1 MTDGPHGGG
10 EDVADEQGDD
20 DFRGGEPA
28 HMQGGTRGGQGGAD
42 FGGEA
47 QEHDA
52 ERLGPDEPEPRGMV
66 GKPRLGGAEQ
76 TVVLH
81 QVHGDVHGD
90 GEHDELG
97 QAAAEPF
104 PCLERGA
111 LEGDFF
117 LRQLAL
123 DTVLAMKGRQ
133 EEMPEAHRE
142 QGPQR
147 GRREGQPRI
156 DKGGSAE
163 HGPEHE
169 QHGRQMDHVGGQ
181 AVEQIGEHELAQAD
195 FALGVAVGQQGVG
208 GGWGEEG
215 HGKGRPGGFAQ
226 PGEPHQ
232 RRGKAGERLCP
243 AQRFNDIGDEQANAH
258 GEQKPGERAAQRQPE
273 RHQIGRYHE
282 GRIPCFPGR
291 GQCVFFR
298 LPALCEGGNS
308 CRLRLARRAP
318 P

>member
-1 MTDGPHGGG
+1 MTSGG
-10 EDVADEQGDD
+10 VSPPICRA
-20 DFRGGEPA
+20 EPA
-28 HMQGGTRGGQGGAD
+28 ADREGAD

-117 LRQLAL
+117 LRQPAL

-156 DKGGSAE
+156 DKGGSAST
-163 HGPEHE
+163 G
-169 QHGRQMDHVGGQ
+169 QSMNSMVGRWTM
-181 AVEQIGEHELAQAD
+181 
-195 FALGVAVGQQGVG
+195 
-208 GGWGEEG
+208 
-215 HGKGRPGGFAQ
+215 
-226 PGEPHQ
+226 
-232 RRGKAGERLCP
+232 
-243 AQRFNDIGDEQANAH
+243 
-258 GEQKPGERAAQRQPE
+258 
-273 RHQIGRYHE
+273 
-282 GRIPCFPGR
+282 
-291 GQCVFFR
+291 
-298 LPALCEGGNS
+298 
-308 CRLRLARRAP
+308 
-318 P
+318 

>member
-117 LRQLAL
+117 LRQPAL
-123 DTVLAMKGRQ
+123 DTVFAMKGRQ
-133 EEMPEAHRE
+133 EEMPEAHRK

-181 AVEQIGEHELAQAD
+181 AVEQVGEHELAQAD
-195 FALGVAVGQQGVG
+195 LALGVAVGQQGVG

-215 HGKGRPGGFAQ
+215 HGKGRPGSFAQ

-232 RRGKAGERLCP
+232 RRGKAGEGLCP

-258 GEQKPGERAAQRQPE
+258 GEQKPGKRAAQRQPE

-282 GRIPCFPGR
+282 GRIPRFPGR